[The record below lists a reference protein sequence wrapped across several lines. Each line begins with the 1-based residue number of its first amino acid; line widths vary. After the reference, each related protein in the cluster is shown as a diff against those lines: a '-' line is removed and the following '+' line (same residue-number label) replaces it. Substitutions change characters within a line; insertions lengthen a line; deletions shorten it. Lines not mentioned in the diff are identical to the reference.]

1 MDDPPTSN
9 SKRAAPSPPPSSLPE
24 KRARVPLPDAQLDAL
39 RSHMKHMSD
48 LMNWRTRVKEAE
60 EAKDN
65 DVIWWQTHSH
75 ILMELIWQLRATD
88 MEGFVIPHP
97 TLREARNLFESFNE
111 EQLVQWKD
119 GVENGIEKDDWSIL
133 LVHRAYIFD

>member
-1 MDDPPTSN
+1 
-9 SKRAAPSPPPSSLPE
+9 
-24 KRARVPLPDAQLDAL
+24 
-39 RSHMKHMSD
+39 MSD